1 MKHSN
6 DWYSHPTRAFH
17 LSLLL
22 DAFKRCYNSQ
32 IPETDRSDPR
42 AFNDFR
48 APPSIESIGVRCFDL
63 TSKEC
68 IFRPF
73 AIWAVVHGGSNMPR
87 WKRKRFGDMTNLL
100 KASHLAKAMKANPHP
115 DIAVML
121 PTVIAEPERYFV
133 DAQLPFGDRILHLF
147 ALLRKEDE
155 SRNSGDASLD
165 YAFDGSL
172 FFFEPLKIRRRNEKV
187 QRTLLW
193 LYGFLSRIFK
203 SITLGTWV
211 ALVPLVVTAKLL
223 DVI

>member
-1 MKHSN
+1 
-6 DWYSHPTRAFH
+6 
-17 LSLLL
+17 
-22 DAFKRCYNSQ
+22 
-32 IPETDRSDPR
+32 
-42 AFNDFR
+42 
-48 APPSIESIGVRCFDL
+48 
-63 TSKEC
+63 
-68 IFRPF
+68 
-73 AIWAVVHGGSNMPR
+73 
-87 WKRKRFGDMTNLL
+87 MTNLL

-121 PTVIAEPERYFV
+121 PTVIDEPERYFV

-147 ALLRKEDE
+147 ALLRKEDG

-172 FFFEPLKIRRRNEKV
+172 FFFEFVLPLELLDLASNSLNFRPLKIRRRNEKV